1 MTTGTQSA
9 AHGFARY
16 RRDLEEFWKEI
27 PCKGVFGILLTAWL
41 ALFHFWGNATFG
53 YVGTSSLFGWM
64 WFVFTTS
71 VDDQHCLF
79 VPLVVLGLLFWK
91 REELRLVP
99 KTLCWP
105 ALLLVLLALAL
116 HIIGYVVQQT
126 RVSIVAFFLGLYG
139 LTGVVWGWGWMR
151 ATFFPM
157 FLFLFCVPLGTMAE
171 TLTFPLRLLVSK
183 IAVSVSHVGLGIDVF
198 QDGVQIFDSRRTYQ
212 YEVAPACSGI
222 RSLTSL
228 LMLTTIYGFLSFK
241 SGWKRWLIITSTFPL
256 AVVAN
261 VTRLIGVIVVAEAFG
276 HEAGAYVET
285 KFGFLTFG
293 VAIVLV
299 LVLGYWLHDR
309 EPHTVGRLEAKAV

>member
-1 MTTGTQSA
+1 MNPESKVFWRA
-9 AHGFARY
+9 SLAS
-16 RRDLEEFWKEI
+16 DLSDCWRQQPDK
-27 PCKGVFGILLTAWL
+27 LLFVALAVPWL
-41 ALFHFWGNATFG
+41 TLFHFWGNATFG
-53 YVGTSSLFGWM
+53 YIGTSSLFGWM

-71 VDDQHCLF
+71 ADDQHCLF

-99 KTLCWP
+99 KRLCWS
-105 ALLLVLLALAL
+105 ALVLVVLALVL
-116 HIIGYVVQQT
+116 HMVGYLIQQT

-139 LTGVVWGWGWMR
+139 LTGVVWGWPWVR

-171 TLTFPLRLLVSK
+171 TLTFPMRILVSK
-183 IAVSVSHVGLGIDVF
+183 ISVGFSHIVLGIDVI

-228 LMLTTIYGFLSFK
+228 LALTTIYSFVSFK
-241 SGWKRWLIITSTFPL
+241 TGWKRWTIVASAFPL

-261 VTRLIGVIVVAEAFG
+261 VARLIGVIVVAEAFG
-276 HEAGAYVET
+276 HKAGAYVET
-285 KFGFLTFG
+285 KFGFVTF
-293 VAIVLV
+293 AMAMILV
-299 LVLGYWLHDR
+299 LLLGHWLQDR
-309 EPHTVGRLEAKAV
+309 EPQAVGSLEAKAV